1 MRVGCTNPFF
11 LKMSN
16 SAGAPFLKLAETQ
29 SEKIGATGRADFFAR
44 VHFPEYLERIFIYS
58 DICVK

>member
-16 SAGAPFLKLAETQ
+16 SAGAPFLKLAEKKCRGSRGRLSPAEYAAAAAASV
-29 SEKIGATGRADFFAR
+29 SETT
-44 VHFPEYLERIFIYS
+44 LL
-58 DICVK
+58 